1 MIYIFTG
8 WLADEYFVV
17 VVLHFGLCAQEYH
30 VPCTMYRR
38 HYPLCRLEDW
48 QHHPPGKVL
57 QLYPLFLARIQLF
70 DPHYP
75 DQAQLFFFPEKLPFS
90 YPVVEGKMVVS
101 DAWLF
106 EHPKK
111 IWPRFRAKEKLQPR
125 LGSVLQ
131 NAMHFLRMRLVSFSK
146 TRNQI
151 ILTKQSGRVP
161 KILTASKILQISIAL
176 CRIKAKI
183 HSKFG
188 LSR

>member
-75 DQAQLFFFPEKLPFS
+75 DQAQLFFFPEKRPFS
-90 YPVVEGKMVVS
+90 YPVVEGEMVVS

-111 IWPRFRAKEKLQPR
+111 SGQDLEQRRNCSR
-125 LGSVLQ
+125 VL
-131 NAMHFLRMRLVSFSK
+131 AAFCRMQCTFCDCDLSPS
-146 TRNQI
+146 
-151 ILTKQSGRVP
+151 
-161 KILTASKILQISIAL
+161 L
-176 CRIKAKI
+176 C
-183 HSKFG
+183 KFVFK
-188 LSR
+188 LSRKYWKHVGGKFCWTCHI